1 MFYEN
6 EFEKIWE
13 SVVKVLISENS
24 KKLGIKHKN
33 FVLLKFKFKYYYTK
47 YRAFIVKNYMTPD
60 TIRIDRHKIS
70 SCIMK
75 ATLKVK
81 PLYIPV
87 CSRIKFLF
95 SSPNKHFVDFLSHE
109 LSQDEK
115 TTPRKYYLLFNE
127 YLALGIAISVLE
139 SYIESDNRPGRFK
152 HSIVSPMPFPEPDE
166 DYMLDVCIG
175 LKKTKLKNVDL
186 ISYANIF
193 FLWEKYSC
201 RKKQCD
207 NITDVYKKLLKK
219 SGIQDEEKIKDEVHK
234 ALFGELNN

>member
-6 EFEKIWE
+6 EFEKIWD

-33 FVLLKFKFKYYYTK
+33 FVFLKFKLRYFYTK

-70 SCIMK
+70 SCMMK
-75 ATLKVK
+75 AILKTK
-81 PLYIPV
+81 PLYIPI
-87 CSRIKFLF
+87 CSRAKFLF
-95 SSPNKHFVDFLSHE
+95 SASNRHFVDFLDHE
-109 LSQDEK
+109 LSQDETSMSK
-115 TTPRKYYLLFNE
+115 KYYLLFNE
-127 YLALGIAISVLE
+127 YLALGIAISILE

-152 HSIVSPMPFPEPDE
+152 HCIVSPMPFPEPDE

-175 LKKTKLKNVDL
+175 LKKTKLKSIDL

-207 NITDVYKKLLKK
+207 NIERAYRTILKERL
-219 SGIQDEEKIKDEVHK
+219 DNEEEIDNEVHK